1 MDVVF
6 INPNS
11 SAKAYQDLAL
21 TYSAIEPPTWALLLA
36 QACRSKSFKVSILD
50 CDAERLSLQES
61 LQKIEELKSI
71 PAAEAVVSNR

>member
-36 QACRSKSFKVSILD
+36 QACLCFLLIVSFPVAQPHQNFLMWFIPS
-50 CDAERLSLQES
+50 LS
-61 LQKIEELKSI
+61 
-71 PAAEAVVSNR
+71 